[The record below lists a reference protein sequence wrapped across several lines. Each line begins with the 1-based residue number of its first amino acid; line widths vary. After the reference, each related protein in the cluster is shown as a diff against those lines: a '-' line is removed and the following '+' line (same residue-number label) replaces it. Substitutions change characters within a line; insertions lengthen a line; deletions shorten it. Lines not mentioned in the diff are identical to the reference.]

1 MMPTLSITVITK
13 NEEAN
18 IRQCLESV
26 KWADEIVV
34 VDSGSTDGTLAICRE
49 YTDKVFAEQWL
60 GYGPQKNRAL
70 DYATGEWVLSL
81 DADERVTLQLKEE
94 IEKAMV
100 EGACSAYRVP
110 RLSSYCGRYMRHSGW
125 WPDHVLRLFKR
136 GTARFSNARVHEQV
150 ETAGKIG
157 TLASPLLHQSFSNF
171 EQVLHKVNQY
181 STESACMLAA
191 RGKRA
196 SLSQAIF
203 HAVWAFCRTYL
214 LRRGFL
220 DGRHGF
226 LLAVSNAEGTYYR
239 YVKLWYL
246 QQRDSCS
253 TPTGGTES

>member
-1 MMPTLSITVITK
+1 MPTLSITVITK

-26 KWADEIVV
+26 KWADEIIV
-34 VDSGSTDGTLAICRE
+34 VDSGSTDGTVAICRE
-49 YTDKVFAEQWL
+49 YTDKVFAEPWL

-81 DADERVTLQLKEE
+81 DADERVTPQLKEE
-94 IEKAMV
+94 IERAMI
-100 EGACSAYRVP
+100 EGACSAFRMP
-110 RLSSYCGRYMRHSGW
+110 RLSSYCGRFMRHGGW
-125 WPDHVLRLFKR
+125 WPDHVVRLFKR
-136 GTARFSNARVHEQV
+136 NTARFSNARVHEQV
-150 ETAGKIG
+150 EATGEVG
-157 TLASPLLHQSFSNF
+157 TLASPLLHHSFRNF
-171 EQVLHKVNQY
+171 EQVLDKVNQY
-181 STESACMLAA
+181 STEGASSLAA

-196 SLSQAIF
+196 TLAQAIF
-203 HAVWAFCRTYL
+203 HALWAFCRTYV

-246 QQRDSCS
+246 QQSDPSSPR
-253 TPTGGTES
+253 TGGKKS